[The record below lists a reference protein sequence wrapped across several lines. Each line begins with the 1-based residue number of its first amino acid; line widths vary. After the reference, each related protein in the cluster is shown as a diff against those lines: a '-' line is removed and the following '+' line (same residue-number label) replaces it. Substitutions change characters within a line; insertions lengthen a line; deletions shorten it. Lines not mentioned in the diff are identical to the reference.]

1 MGKSK
6 QPNDGK
12 DWTDEEVQYVVENY
26 FKKGILHLC
35 QHLGRRQSRI
45 ESKIA
50 SLRAEGYFLNHVNT
64 KEAMDY
70 LESMQEFHTDL
81 IDHLIGIFEED
92 KKMIEQQITNIKAV
106 KDVQKMWFKFPK
118 EVLKDE
124 HLHSRLDRL
133 LG

>member
-45 ESKIA
+45 EGKIA

-81 IDHLIGIFEED
+81 IEHLIDIFEKD
-92 KKMIEQQITNIKAV
+92 KQMIEQQLKNIKAV
-106 KDVQKMWFKFPK
+106 RDIQKMWFKFPE
-118 EVLKDE
+118 EVLKNE
-124 HLHSRLDRL
+124 H
-133 LG
+133 

>member
-12 DWTDEEVQYVVENY
+12 KWTEEEVQYVVKNY

-35 QHLGRRQSRI
+35 QHLGRRQEKI
-45 ESKIA
+45 EAKIGE
-50 SLRAEGYFLNHVNT
+50 LRREGYFLNHVDT

-124 HLHSRLDRL
+124 H
-133 LG
+133 